1 MKKNKVKNLLV
12 SKQLLA
18 LTGGAVLLTP
28 LTIVACASNAT
39 TNISQQWIDETY
51 RKFENSI
58 LTIENNVLY
67 KEYFDVNNTDA
78 NGWFKID
85 QAIINKILNNSNLEN
100 TPEVQEQY
108 LGKIENNTLLITYKL
123 FKVEDEGQQ
132 QELKASFTFDD
143 KKISNIKSL
152 SEKDKEEIKK
162 ILDTWKSYTVKIQN
176 DSEELQSDKYKDIP
190 TLLLKSD
197 RNDENNK
204 FFSETL
210 KSFTETNAKDKN
222 FKLKF
227 LLDFQDQKI
236 NIKLNVIFDDFLN
249 IPILL
254 DKTSAD
260 KQLKIITGFK
270 ENAKY
275 QKEVEEIY
283 KPLGRYYDLSEFNS
297 QKEYPRLA
305 SSIYDVEQV
314 GIFLNEIK
322 GKVNDENKFKLPEFF
337 DKDKTS
343 NLWYELKVDINAND
357 IIGTVNADFTIVDK
371 FTKTEIRPQ
380 NVTKIMTLNKFHP
393 LVADRDK
400 KEDYA
405 TMENVYQA
413 YKLFEKINL
422 NDKNQ
427 TLASKDPSLNID
439 FDWLKKETDFSKE
452 KEFEVSFDLSQIEKP
467 EEKPA
472 SNLADAN
479 PADKKVTN
487 KFRVLKFNNK
497 KVDHTA
503 ATPYANAND
512 EDKIKQEIVNDDV
525 IGVKKIPVVL
535 QVQLDI
541 EGQNKDQWYTVLPHI
556 KTINGTIEEDF
567 SAKSANVKYAQIG
580 GYRDNDLD
588 TSGKIYQEFSGDNT
602 QILSLSTKAAPAK
615 PTKIIEIPVNED
627 IFKELSVL
635 KQKEA
640 VDKLETQGL
649 LTEQIRMILSQ
660 STDMTINEN
669 IDRILDKFNFFINLS
684 ETKNLKSE
692 NDANNNNKITK
703 LKTDEVELKLTS
715 KTDNLRVFQNIDQSG
730 TDLGFPKV
738 QVVIKLDD
746 NAQSTQQ
753 ILEKQINRAFKTVNE
768 FMNDQSYVYADKK
781 PSEFQIGTGQGQTAL
796 KFLDP
801 KQNYGYITKY
811 DTGSNNQQNDDDK
824 GIKTIDVTLSR
835 GQQQKKFQVTL
846 TGFLTTAQTT
856 TRTIND
862 AELDVKEY
870 LNLKTETSGSTQTTH
885 YYSHLKL
892 KDGVN
897 VKATEI
903 SNYLNGEKLKE
914 IIEVE
919 KEDATTTTTPFK
931 SLLKKKLAANVELR
945 LANIRQ
951 NFNSGI
957 NTPEILADVQLV
969 KKDGDKL
976 KTSAKVEL
984 VVTGFEINDDF
995 LTETLLDQIG
1005 TAFST
1010 YDSPV
1015 KKSTTSNPANNADYY
1030 NSKKATEI
1038 KTLDDLAAQL
1048 DRVTNKVYEYQNPSL
1063 GTQKVE
1069 IKLLTLIDGSQN
1081 DQNGSL
1087 KVRIELSFKDKS
1099 DKKPIEKEITL
1110 FGFKPEGTT
1119 K

>member
-18 LTGGAVLLTP
+18 LAGGAVLLTP
-28 LTIVACASNAT
+28 LTIVACSSSSNS
-39 TNISQQWIDETY
+39 NISQQWIDETY

-67 KEYFDVNNTDA
+67 KEYFDFNNTDA

-85 QAIINKILNNSNLEN
+85 LAIINKILNNSNLEN

-108 LGKIENNTLLITYKL
+108 FGKIENNTLLITYKL
-123 FKVEDEGQQ
+123 FKVEDESQQ

-143 KKISNIKSL
+143 KKISNIRSL
-152 SEKDKEEIKK
+152 TEKDKEEIEK
-162 ILDTWKSYTVKIQN
+162 ILDAWKSHTVKIKN
-176 DSEELQSDKYKDIP
+176 DATELEKSKYGDIP

-210 KSFTETNAKDKN
+210 KSFTDTNAKDKN

-254 DKTSAD
+254 DKTNAG
-260 KQLKIITGFK
+260 KQIVTVSGFK
-270 ENAKY
+270 KNADY

-305 SSIYDVEQV
+305 SSIYDIEQV
-314 GIFLNEIK
+314 GIFLNELSK
-322 GKVNDENKFKLPEFF
+322 KETDEKKFKLPDFF
-337 DKDKTS
+337 DQSKTS

-357 IIGTVNADFTIVDK
+357 IIGTVNADFTIIDK

-422 NDKNQ
+422 NNKNQ

-439 FDWLKKETDFSKE
+439 FDWLKNQTDFSKG

-472 SNLADAN
+472 SNLADAD
-479 PADKKVTN
+479 ATSKKVTN

-497 KVDHTA
+497 KVDHNNN
-503 ATPYANAND
+503 TPYADAND

-525 IGVKKIPVVL
+525 IGVKKIPIVL
-535 QVQLDI
+535 QIQLDI
-541 EGQNKDQWYTVLPHI
+541 EGQKNGEWYTVLPHI

-567 SAKSANVKYAQIG
+567 SSKSADVKYAQIG

-588 TSGKIYQEFSGDNT
+588 TSSKIYQEFSGDNT
-602 QILSLSTKAAPAK
+602 QILSLSTKATPAK

-649 LTEQIRMILSQ
+649 LTEQIRMILDQ

-692 NDANNNNKITK
+692 NDASTNKITK

-715 KTDNLRVFQNIDQSG
+715 KTDSLRVFQNIDQSG
-730 TDLGFPKV
+730 VDLGFPKV
-738 QVVIKLDD
+738 QVVVKLDN

-781 PSEFQIGTGQGQTAL
+781 PSEFQIGTGSGQTAL

-801 KQNYGYITKY
+801 KQNYGYLSSY
-811 DTGSNNQQNDDDK
+811 DTTNNQQNDDDK
-824 GIKTIDVTLSR
+824 GIKTIDITLTR
-835 GQQQKKFQVTL
+835 GKQQQKFKVTL
-846 TGFLTTAQTT
+846 TGFLTTAQSTT
-856 TRTIND
+856 KAVAD
-862 AELDVKEY
+862 QELDVKQY
-870 LNLKTETSGSTQTTH
+870 LNLKTETTSGSAQTTH

-892 KDGVN
+892 KDGVK

-903 SNYLNGEKLKE
+903 SNYLNGEKLKQ

-919 KEDATTTTTPFK
+919 TPDTSATTTPFK
-931 SLLKKKLAANVELR
+931 SLLKKSLATNVELK

-969 KKDGDKL
+969 KKVGDEL

-1015 KKSTTSNPANNADYY
+1015 KKASANPSNNVDYY

-1038 KTLDDLAAQL
+1038 KTLDDLAGQL

-1063 GTQKVE
+1063 GNQVIT

-1099 DKKPIEKEITL
+1099 DKKSIEKEITL

>member
-18 LTGGAVLLTP
+18 LAGGAVLLTP
-28 LTIVACASNAT
+28 LTIVACSSSTNS
-39 TNISQQWIDETY
+39 NISQQWIDETY

-85 QAIINKILNNSNLEN
+85 LAIINKILNNSNLEN
-100 TPEVQEQY
+100 SPEVQEQY
-108 LGKIENNTLLITYKL
+108 FGKIENNTLLITYKL

-132 QELKASFTFDD
+132 QELKASFVFDD

-152 SEKDKEEIKK
+152 TETDKQSINI
-162 ILDTWKSYTVKIQN
+162 ILDKWKEHSIKIKN
-176 DSEELQSDKYKDIP
+176 DSEELQNSKYGDIP

-210 KSFTETNAKDKN
+210 KSFTDTNAKDKN

-249 IPILL
+249 IPILF

-260 KQLKIITGFK
+260 KQLKTITGFK

-305 SSIYDVEQV
+305 SSIYDIEQV
-314 GIFLNEIK
+314 GIFLNEISK
-322 GKVNDENKFKLPEFF
+322 KETDEKKFKLPDFF
-337 DKDKTS
+337 DQAKTS

-439 FDWLKKETDFSKE
+439 FKWLKDKTDFSE
-452 KEFEVSFDLSQIEKP
+452 NKEFEVSFDLSQIEKP

-472 SNLADAN
+472 SNLADADATN
-479 PADKKVTN
+479 KKVTN

-497 KVDHTA
+497 KVDQTG
-503 ATPYANAND
+503 ATPYAD
-512 EDKIKQEIVNDDV
+512 TEDKIKQEIVNDDV

-567 SAKSANVKYAQIG
+567 SAKSADVKYAQIG

-602 QILSLSTKAAPAK
+602 QILSLSTKATPAK

-649 LTEQIRMILSQ
+649 LTEQIRMVLAQ

-684 ETKNLKSE
+684 ENKNLKSE

-738 QVVIKLDD
+738 QVVIKLDN

-781 PSEFQIGTGQGQTAL
+781 PSEFQIGTGQNSL
-796 KFLDP
+796 KVLDP
-801 KQNYGYITKY
+801 KQNYGYVSKY
-811 DTGSNNQQNDDDK
+811 DTNNQENDDNNGTK
-824 GIKTIDVTLSR
+824 TIKTTLIRGKQQKEFKVTLR
-835 GQQQKKFQVTL
+835 
-846 TGFLTTAQTT
+846 GFLTTSQTT

-862 AELDVKEY
+862 TELDVKEY
-870 LNLKTETSGSTQTTH
+870 LNLKTEASGSTQTTH

-892 KDGVN
+892 KDGVR

-1010 YDSPV
+1010 YDSRV

-1048 DRVTNKVYEYQNPSL
+1048 DGVTDKVYQYQNPSL
-1063 GTQKVE
+1063 GNQTIT

-1110 FGFKPEGTT
+1110 FGFKPDGTT

>member
-18 LTGGAVLLTP
+18 LAGGAVLLTP
-28 LTIVACASNAT
+28 LTIVACSSSTNS
-39 TNISQQWIDETY
+39 NISQQWIDETY

-67 KEYFDVNNTDA
+67 KEYFDVNNADA

-85 QAIINKILNNSNLEN
+85 LAIINKILNNSNLEN
-100 TPEVQEQY
+100 LPEVQEQY
-108 LGKIENNTLLITYKL
+108 FGKIENNTLLITYKL

-152 SEKDKEEIKK
+152 SDSDKKEIEK
-162 ILDTWKSYTVKIQN
+162 ILDAWKSHTVKIQN
-176 DSEELQSDKYKDIP
+176 DSEELQSNKYKDIP

-210 KSFTETNAKDKN
+210 KSFTDTNAKDKN

-236 NIKLNVIFDDFLN
+236 NIKLNVIFDAFLN

-254 DKTSAD
+254 EKTSAD
-260 KQLKIITGFK
+260 KQLKTITGFK

-305 SSIYDVEQV
+305 SSIYDIEQV

-337 DKDKTS
+337 DQSKT

-427 TLASKDPSLNID
+427 TLASKDPSLKID
-439 FDWLKKETDFSKE
+439 FDWLKSKTDFSKE

-467 EEKPA
+467 EEKPTW
-472 SNLADAN
+472 NLADAN
-479 PADKKVTN
+479 PDDKKVTN

-497 KVDHTA
+497 KVDHNNNI
-503 ATPYANAND
+503 PYADAND

-535 QVQLDI
+535 QIQLSI
-541 EGQNKDQWYTVLPHI
+541 EGQKQDQWYTVLPHI

-567 SAKSANVKYAQIG
+567 SAKSADVKYAQIG

-602 QILSLSTKAAPAK
+602 QILSLSTKATPAK

-692 NDANNNNKITK
+692 NDSTNNNKVIK

-738 QVVIKLDD
+738 QVVIKLDN

-781 PSEFQIGTGQGQTAL
+781 PSEFQIGTGSGQNPL
-796 KFLDP
+796 NLLDP
-801 KQNYGYITKY
+801 RQNYGYVTKY
-811 DTGSNNQQNDDDK
+811 DSSDQQDDDNNGTK
-824 GIKTIDVTLSR
+824 TIKTTLTRGAQQKEFKVTL
-835 GQQQKKFQVTL
+835 K
-846 TGFLTTAQTT
+846 GFLTNAQTT

-862 AELDVKEY
+862 ADLDVKEY
-870 LNLKTETSGSTQTTH
+870 LNLKTETTGSTH

-897 VKATEI
+897 IKATEI
-903 SNYLNGEKLKE
+903 SDHLNGEKLKE

-919 KEDATTTTTPFK
+919 TPDTSTTTTPFK
-931 SLLKKKLAANVELR
+931 SLLKKSLATNVELR

-969 KKDGDKL
+969 KKENDKL

-1015 KKSTTSNPANNADYY
+1015 KKITTSNPANNADYY

-1038 KTLDDLAAQL
+1038 KTLDDLITQL
-1048 DRVTNKVYEYQNPSL
+1048 DVNFVDKVYEYQHPSL
-1063 GTQKVE
+1063 NNQAIT

-1110 FGFKPEGTT
+1110 FGFKPDGIT

>member
-1 MKKNKVKNLLV
+1 MKKNKVKNFLIN
-12 SKQLLA
+12 KQLLA
-18 LTGGAVLLTP
+18 LASGAVLLTP

-132 QELKASFTFDD
+132 QELKASFAFDD

-152 SEKDKEEIKK
+152 TENDKQSINT
-162 ILDTWKSYTVKIQN
+162 ILDKWKEHSIKIKN
-176 DSEELQSDKYKDIP
+176 DSEELQNSKYGDIP

-210 KSFTETNAKDKN
+210 KSFTDANAKDKN

-260 KQLKIITGFK
+260 KQLKTITGFK

-275 QKEVEEIY
+275 QKEVEDIY

-322 GKVNDENKFKLPEFF
+322 GKVNDENKFKLPDFF
-337 DKDKTS
+337 DQAKTS

-439 FDWLKKETDFSKE
+439 FKWLKDKTDFSE
-452 KEFEVSFDLSQIEKP
+452 NKEFEVSFDLSQIEKP
-467 EEKPA
+467 EEKPT

-503 ATPYANAND
+503 ATPYAND

-535 QVQLDI
+535 QIQLSI
-541 EGQNKDQWYTVLPHI
+541 EGQKQDQWYTVLPHI

-567 SAKSANVKYAQIG
+567 SSKSADVKYAQIG

-602 QILSLSTKAAPAK
+602 QILSLSTKATPANQ
-615 PTKIIEIPVNED
+615 TKIIEIPVNED

-649 LTEQIRMILSQ
+649 LTEQIRMILAQ

-692 NDANNNNKITK
+692 NDTSTNKITK

-715 KTDNLRVFQNIDQSG
+715 KTDNLRVFQNIDSSG

-738 QVVIKLDD
+738 QVVIKLDN

-781 PSEFQIGTGQGQTAL
+781 PSEFQIGTGSGQTAL
-796 KFLDP
+796 KFLEP
-801 KQNYGYITKY
+801 KQNYGYLSSY
-811 DTGSNNQQNDDDK
+811 DTTGSNNQQDDDDK
-824 GIKTIDVTLSR
+824 GIKTIDITLSR
-835 GQQQKKFQVTL
+835 GQQQQKFQVTL
-846 TGFLTTAQTT
+846 KGFLTTAQST
-856 TRTIND
+856 TRAITDSDLNV
-862 AELDVKEY
+862 ENY
-870 LNLKTETSGSTQTTH
+870 LNLKTETVGSTQTTH

-919 KEDATTTTTPFK
+919 KPDTSTNGAPFK
-931 SLLKKKLAANVELR
+931 SLLKQDLATNVELR

-1010 YDSPV
+1010 YNSLV

-1038 KTLDDLAAQL
+1038 KTLDDLAGQL
-1048 DRVTNKVYEYQNPSL
+1048 DGVTNKVYEYQNPSL
-1063 GTQKVE
+1063 GNQVIK

>member
-18 LTGGAVLLTP
+18 LAGGAVLLTP
-28 LTIVACASNAT
+28 LTIVACSSSAN

-108 LGKIENNTLLITYKL
+108 FGKIENNTLLITYKL

-152 SEKDKEEIKK
+152 SENDKEEIKK
-162 ILDTWKSYTVKIQN
+162 ILESWQSHDIKIKN
-176 DSEELQSDKYKDIP
+176 DATELEKNKYSDIP

-254 DKTSAD
+254 DKTSSD
-260 KQLKIITGFK
+260 KQLKTITGFK
-270 ENAKY
+270 QNAQY

-322 GKVNDENKFKLPEFF
+322 EKVNDENKFKLPEFF
-337 DKDKTS
+337 DQSKTS

-439 FDWLKKETDFSKE
+439 FDWLKNQTDFSKG

-472 SNLADAN
+472 SNLADAD
-479 PADKKVTN
+479 ATSKKVTN

-497 KVDHTA
+497 KVDQTGA
-503 ATPYANAND
+503 APYAD
-512 EDKIKQEIVNDDV
+512 ITEDKIKQEIVNDDV

-535 QVQLDI
+535 QIQLNI
-541 EGQNKDQWYTVLPHI
+541 EGQKQDQWYTVLPHI

-567 SAKSANVKYAQIG
+567 SAKSADVKYAQIG

-602 QILSLSTKAAPAK
+602 QILSLSTKATPAK

-692 NDANNNNKITK
+692 NDTSNNNKVIK

-738 QVVIKLDD
+738 QVVIKLDN

-781 PSEFQIGTGQGQTAL
+781 PSEFQIGTGQGQTPL

-801 KQNYGYITKY
+801 KQNYGYVSSY
-811 DTGSNNQQNDDDK
+811 DTAGSNNQQDDDNK
-824 GIKTIDVTLSR
+824 GTKTIGVTLTR
-835 GQQQKKFQVTL
+835 GKQQQKFKVTL

-862 AELDVKEY
+862 TDLDVKEY

-892 KDGVN
+892 KDGIK

-969 KKDGDKL
+969 KKVGDEL

-1015 KKSTTSNPANNADYY
+1015 KKASANPSNNVDYY

-1038 KTLDDLAAQL
+1038 KTLDDLAGQL

-1063 GTQKVE
+1063 GNQVIT